1 MKVKSIIKK
10 GIEVSNDDFYLIEPE
25 LFLELNNVKDKPDFV
40 TVFIELS
47 SWKGTSLRSGVWTYY
62 EATHKD
68 QVEAVIKYLQK
79 YSLGEEIC
87 RMYSLGNHDYCDEKY
102 QDVFEYPK
110 EWIKES
116 EIIDK
121 WIFENEE
128 NIIAYMQEIV
138 RKNRVYFEQLFQD

>member
-62 EATHKD
+62 EAAHKD